1 MLSQP
6 RSVLILIFLGVILL
20 LTGFTLL
27 LMPWILG
34 VVPAYFILAI
44 GIITLIL
51 AGCLTRK

>member
-6 RSVLILIFLGVILL
+6 RSALILIFLGVILL
-20 LTGFTLL
+20 LVGFILL

-34 VVPAYFILAI
+34 VVPAYFILAL
-44 GIITLIL
+44 GIIALIL